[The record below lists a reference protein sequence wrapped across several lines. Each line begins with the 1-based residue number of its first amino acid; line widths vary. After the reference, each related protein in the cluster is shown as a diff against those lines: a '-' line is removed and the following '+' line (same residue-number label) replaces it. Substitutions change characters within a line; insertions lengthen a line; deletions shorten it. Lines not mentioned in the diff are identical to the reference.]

1 MRLRNI
7 LVFGA
12 MALLSGRAS
21 LAQDSSPGDA
31 SSVDASGAIE
41 LPEVEVEAVS
51 GNANTSAMQAFQN
64 KMNAMDQ
71 SRDNFLLPKF
81 GATSYTMDRGALE
94 ALPQGDNTPID
105 KVLLQAPGVS
115 YDSAVS
121 NPDFHVRNEYANVQY
136 RINGILLPEG
146 VSGLG
151 PVLETGF
158 IGNLNLLDGALPAQY
173 GLRTAGVVDL
183 TTRSEFTPGGSLS
196 LYGGSFGTVS
206 PSFNYGGSS
215 GETQYFVTGRYM
227 QNNEGLENAT
237 PTVDPIHDH
246 TEQGKFFG
254 YVSTML
260 GDSTRLTYMTGTAI
274 SQFQIPNVVGQ
285 QPLGDFGGTWFN
297 SANLNEN
304 EYDSYVFN
312 ILALQ
317 TKGANYDMQLSF
329 FNRYTDVHFVPDIYG
344 DLVFNDVASNV
355 TRQSLLNGI
364 QFDGAYRLNDQHTL
378 RAGVAVSGEE
388 TQVNNTS
395 TVLPLAPDGTPLPLP
410 FNVTDYNSKIGWNLG
425 GYIQDEW
432 KITNNLTLNTGLRFD
447 QLYQFV
453 DANQF
458 SPRIALVYKPFE
470 DTSIHAGYARYFTPP
485 MQAQATP
492 TNLALFNNTTQQP
505 VIDAN
510 SPVLPERSHYFDV
523 GVDQK
528 VLPGLTVGADA
539 YLKLATDLLDDGQFG
554 QAVVLTQFNYAN
566 GYSEGLEFKA
576 KYQND
581 GFTAYANFSTNRT
594 KAINVV
600 SNQYLFTDPVEFA
613 YINNNYHFID
623 DAQLITAS
631 AGASYK
637 WDNTLVSL
645 DGICGYGLRDG
656 FANLDHVQPYTQF
669 NFAIARDFNIW
680 PNAIWPS
687 DKPLNLRFTV
697 VNLLDTL
704 YLLRSGTGIGEFAPQ
719 YGPRRGFFV
728 TLSQKL

>member
-1 MRLRNI
+1 MRVRNI

-31 SSVDASGAIE
+31 SPVDASGAIE
-41 LPEVEVEAVS
+41 LPEVEVKAES
-51 GNANTSAMQAFQN
+51 GNANPMQAFQD

-81 GATSYTMDRGALE
+81 GATSYNMDREAIE
-94 ALPQGDNTPID
+94 ALPQGSYTPID

-121 NPDFHVRNEYANVQY
+121 NPDYHVRNEYANVQY

-158 IGNLNLLDGALPAQY
+158 IGNLNLLTGALPAQY

-183 TTRSEFTPGGSLS
+183 TTRNLYTPGGSVS

-206 PSFNYGGSS
+206 PSFDYGGSS
-215 GETQYFVTGRYM
+215 GNTQYFVTGRYT

-274 SQFQIPNVVGQ
+274 SQFQIPNVLGQ

-410 FNVTDYNSKIGWNLG
+410 FSVTDYNSKIGWNLG

-432 KITNNLTLNTGLRFD
+432 KITNNLTLNAGLRFD

-458 SPRIALVYKPFE
+458 SPRVALVYKPFE

-485 MQAQATP
+485 MQAQAVSS
-492 TNLALFNNTTQQP
+492 NLALFNNTTNQP
-505 VIDAN
+505 ATPFN
-510 SPVLPERSHYFDV
+510 NPVTPERAHYFDV

-528 VLPGLTVGADA
+528 LLEGLNVGVDA
-539 YLKLATDLLDDGQFG
+539 YLKIANNLIDDGQFG
-554 QAVVLTQFNYAN
+554 QAVVLTQFNWARGFSN
-566 GYSEGLEFKA
+566 GVEFKSAYQKGDFKAYGNLAVATSRA
-576 KYQND
+576 KD
-581 GFTAYANFSTNRT
+581 A
-594 KAINVV
+594 V
-600 SNQYLFTDPVEFA
+600 SNQYLLDPTE
-613 YINNNYHFID
+613 YIYLLTNYHNTD
-623 DAQLITAS
+623 DSQFMTGS

-637 WDNTLVSL
+637 WDKTLLSVSATYGSGLRSGFANMDHVPAYLNVNLGSSREFELVSAEKPL
-645 DGICGYGLRDG
+645 TLRFDIVNLFDRKYELRDG
-656 FANLDHVQPYTQF
+656 
-669 NFAIARDFNIW
+669 
-680 PNAIWPS
+680 S
-687 DKPLNLRFTV
+687 
-697 VNLLDTL
+697 
-704 YLLRSGTGIGEFAPQ
+704 GIGVFAPQ
-719 YGPRRGFFV
+719 YGARRGFFV
-728 TLSQKL
+728 GLSQKL

>member
-1 MRLRNI
+1 
-7 LVFGA
+7 
-12 MALLSGRAS
+12 
-21 LAQDSSPGDA
+21 
-31 SSVDASGAIE
+31 
-41 LPEVEVEAVS
+41 
-51 GNANTSAMQAFQN
+51 
-64 KMNAMDQ
+64 
-71 SRDNFLLPKF
+71 
-81 GATSYTMDRGALE
+81 
-94 ALPQGDNTPID
+94 
-105 KVLLQAPGVS
+105 
-115 YDSAVS
+115 VS
-121 NPDFHVRNEYANVQY
+121 NPDYHVRNEYANVQY

-158 IGNLNLLDGALPAQY
+158 IGKLNLLDGALPAQY

-196 LYGGSFGTVS
+196 LYGGSFGTLS
-206 PSFNYGGSS
+206 PSFEYGGSS
-215 GETQYFVTGRYM
+215 GDTQYFVTGRYM

-237 PTVDPIHDH
+237 PTPDPIHDR

-254 YVSTML
+254 YVSTLL
-260 GDSTRLTYMTGTAI
+260 GESTRLTYMTGTAI
-274 SQFQIPNVVGQ
+274 SQFQIPNVTGQ
-285 QPLGDFGGTWFN
+285 QPLGDFGGAWFN

-304 EYDSYVFN
+304 EFDSYVFN

-317 TKGANYDMQLSF
+317 YKGANYDMQLSY

-344 DLVFNDVASNV
+344 DLVFNDVASDV

-364 QFDGAYRLNDQHTL
+364 QFDGAYRLNDQQTL
-378 RAGVAVSGEE
+378 RAGFGISAEH
-388 TQVNNTS
+388 TQVTNIS
-395 TVLPLAPDGTPLPLP
+395 TVLPLGPDGAPLPSPETL
-410 FNVTDYNSKIGWNLG
+410 TDYNSAVGWNIG

-432 KITNNLTLNTGLRFD
+432 KITDKLTLNTGLRFD

-453 DANQF
+453 AANQF
-458 SPRIALVYKPFE
+458 SPRLALVYKPFE

-505 VIDAN
+505 VINAD
-510 SPVLPERSHYFDV
+510 SPVQPERSHYFDV

-528 VLPGLTVGADA
+528 LLPGLTVGADA

-566 GYSEGLEFKA
+566 GYSEGIELKA
-576 KYQND
+576 KYQNG
-581 GFTAYANFSTNRT
+581 GFMAYANFSTNRT
-594 KAINVV
+594 KAINVI

-613 YINNNYHFID
+613 YINNNYHFTD
-623 DAQLITAS
+623 DCQLFTAS

-645 DGICGYGLRDG
+645 DGIYGSGLRQG
-656 FANLDHVQPYTQF
+656 FANLEHQQPYTQF
-669 NFAIARDFNIW
+669 NFAISRDFSVW
-680 PNAIWPS
+680 PEAMWPS
-687 DKPLNLRFTV
+687 AKPLNLRFTV
-697 VNLLDTL
+697 VNVLDTL
-704 YLLRSGTGIGEFAPQ
+704 YQLRSGTGIGEFAPQ

>member
-1 MRLRNI
+1 
-7 LVFGA
+7 
-12 MALLSGRAS
+12 
-21 LAQDSSPGDA
+21 
-31 SSVDASGAIE
+31 
-41 LPEVEVEAVS
+41 
-51 GNANTSAMQAFQN
+51 
-64 KMNAMDQ
+64 
-71 SRDNFLLPKF
+71 
-81 GATSYTMDRGALE
+81 
-94 ALPQGDNTPID
+94 
-105 KVLLQAPGVS
+105 
-115 YDSAVS
+115 
-121 NPDFHVRNEYANVQY
+121 
-136 RINGILLPEG
+136 
-146 VSGLG
+146 
-151 PVLETGF
+151 
-158 IGNLNLLDGALPAQY
+158 
-173 GLRTAGVVDL
+173 
-183 TTRSEFTPGGSLS
+183 
-196 LYGGSFGTVS
+196 
-206 PSFNYGGSS
+206 
-215 GETQYFVTGRYM
+215 
-227 QNNEGLENAT
+227 
-237 PTVDPIHDH
+237 
-246 TEQGKFFG
+246 
-254 YVSTML
+254 
-260 GDSTRLTYMTGTAI
+260 
-274 SQFQIPNVVGQ
+274 
-285 QPLGDFGGTWFN
+285 LGDFGGTWFN

-378 RAGVAVSGEE
+378 RAGTAVSGEE

-410 FNVTDYNSKIGWNLG
+410 LNVTDYNSKIGWNLG

-458 SPRIALVYKPFE
+458 SPRVALVYKPFE

-505 VIDAN
+505 VIDGE

-528 VLPGLTVGADA
+528 LLPGLTVGADA
-539 YLKLATDLLDDGQFG
+539 YLKLATDLIDDGQFG
-554 QAVVLTQFNYAN
+554 QAVVLTQFNYAR

-581 GFTAYANFSTNRT
+581 GFKAYANVSTSRA
-594 KAINVV
+594 KAIDVV

-645 DGICGYGLRDG
+645 DGIFGSGLRDG

-669 NFAIARDFNIW
+669 NFAISRDFNIW

-704 YLLRSGTGIGEFAPQ
+704 YLLRSGDGIGEFAPQ